1 MQRLPHLLSTLSAA
15 LLFACAPAAHA
26 GSYDPYFER
35 IQRASWH
42 ADSTALQGL
51 SGELASLAATAPAAP
66 EAQYLAAYAD
76 YRLAN
81 AAQHERKPELSAPA
95 LLRAQGLLEALSVR
109 QTPWQADA
117 LALLSAVY
125 GLRIALD
132 PSASAALGIKSG
144 AAIGQATRLAPDNP
158 RVQLFAGIAKLYTPA
173 MYGGSTLQAIAAF
186 DLAIADAKA
195 SAPSAAN
202 WGLDDAYLWRGI
214 AQKSAGKPDAARAS
228 YQQALA
234 VAPEHGWAAQLL
246 NSVDQAK

>member
-1 MQRLPHLLSTLSAA
+1 MQRLPHLLSALSCA
-15 LLFACAPAAHA
+15 LLFAFAPTAHA
-26 GSYDPYFER
+26 GGYDAYFER

-42 ADSTALQGL
+42 ADSLALQSL
-51 SGELASLAATAPAAP
+51 SGELAPLATSAATP

-81 AAQHERKPELSAPA
+81 AAQRERKPGLSAPA
-95 LLRAQGLLEALSVR
+95 LLRAQNLLEALSAR
-109 QTPWQADA
+109 QSPWQADA

-125 GLRIALD
+125 GLRIGLD
-132 PSASAALGIKSG
+132 PSGNAALGMKSG
-144 AAIGQATRLAPDNP
+144 AAIEQATRLAPDNA

-173 MYGGSTLQAIAAF
+173 MYGGSALQAIAAF

-214 AQKSAGKPDAARAS
+214 AQKTAGKLDAARAS
-228 YQQALA
+228 YRQALA

-246 NSVDQAK
+246 SSVDQAN

>member
-1 MQRLPHLLSTLSAA
+1 MQRYFHLLSALSCA
-15 LLFACAPAAHA
+15 LLFAFAPAVHA

-42 ADSTALQGL
+42 ADSVALERL
-51 SGELASLAATAPAAP
+51 SAELAPLAATAPQAP

-76 YRLAN
+76 YRLAT
-81 AAQHERKPELSAPA
+81 AGQRERQPGMPVPA
-95 LLRAQGLLEALSVR
+95 LLRAQQRLEALSVR
-109 QTPWQADA
+109 QSPWQADA

-125 GLRIALD
+125 GLRISLD
-132 PSASAALGIKSG
+132 PSGSAALGMKSG
-144 AAIGQATRLAPDNP
+144 AAIEQAKRLAPDNA

-173 MYGGSTLQAIAAF
+173 MYGGSVEQAIAAF

-214 AQKSAGKPDAARAS
+214 AQKTAGKLDAARAS

-246 NSVDQAK
+246 NSADQVK